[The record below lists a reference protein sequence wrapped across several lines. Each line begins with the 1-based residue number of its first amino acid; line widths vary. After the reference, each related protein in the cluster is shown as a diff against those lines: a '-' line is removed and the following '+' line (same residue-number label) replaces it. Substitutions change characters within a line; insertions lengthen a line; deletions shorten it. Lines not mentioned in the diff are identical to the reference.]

1 MNFVKLAYKNGAI
14 KQHFEHVVDNRI
26 RETYSER
33 REKEIMR
40 NMLTDTETA
49 INYIKH
55 VNKIK
60 TEVKAEL
67 ETALGFAVDVGFD
80 PDVVTSGVSDRV
92 DSLEVTTG
100 ELNEALTMILEGVT
114 E

>member
-14 KQHFEHVVDNRI
+14 KQHFEHEVDKRI
-26 RETYSER
+26 RDAYSER

-40 NMLTDTETA
+40 NMLTDTQTA

-55 VNKIK
+55 VNNIK
-60 TEVKAEL
+60 AEVKAEI
-67 ETALGFAVDVGFD
+67 EAALGFAVNVGFD
-80 PDVVTSGVSDRV
+80 PAAVTSGMSDRV
-92 DSLEVTTG
+92 DSLEDTTK

>member
-14 KQHFEHVVDNRI
+14 KQLFEHEVDNRI
-26 RETYSER
+26 RGLYSER

-55 VNKIK
+55 VNAIK

-67 ETALGFAVDVGFD
+67 EKTLGFAVDVGFE
-80 PDVVTSGVSDRV
+80 PDAVTSGVSDRV